1 MEKHALSPKT
11 LKIIYFVVIIF
22 CVVAIA
28 LMIIFM
34 SISFNKNQRLKKEAD
49 AIVEKYKIEATDH
62 NNKNDPDYAEVYF
75 DDNVIYIPNDN
86 IIIEFHP

>member
-1 MEKHALSPKT
+1 MRKHALSPRT
-11 LKIIYFVVIIF
+11 LKIIYLSVIVF

-34 SISFNKNQRLKKEAD
+34 SISFNKNQQLKKEAD

>member
-1 MEKHALSPKT
+1 MKKHALSPKT
-11 LKIIYFVVIIF
+11 LKIIYLAVIIF
-22 CVVAIA
+22 CVAAIA

-34 SISFNKNQRLKKEAD
+34 SISFNKNQQLKKEAD